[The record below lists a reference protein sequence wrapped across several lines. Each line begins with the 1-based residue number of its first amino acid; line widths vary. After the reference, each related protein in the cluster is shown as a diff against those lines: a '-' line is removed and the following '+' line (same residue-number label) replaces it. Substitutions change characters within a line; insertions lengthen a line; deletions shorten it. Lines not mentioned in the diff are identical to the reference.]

1 MRPLSAA
8 VLLDVWERG
17 QPLPPA
23 RQALLLLAAACPEQA
38 AEELLRMP
46 VGRRDDR
53 LLSLRALTFGETLG
67 GSVSCPRCHE
77 LLEFAMP
84 ANALRATSPAE
95 DAPAAAVVVE
105 EGDYRVRLRL
115 PTTDDLLVLLTSDAA
130 TGEDLLRRCLLEAS
144 LADAPLEPELL
155 PLSLVAAS
163 AEALEAADPQ
173 AHVTLALSCAAC
185 GHHWDSPFDIVSF
198 CWTEIDRWAKQT
210 LRDVHWMASAYGWAE
225 AEILALSA
233 WRRASYLSLIHG

>member
-1 MRPLSAA
+1 MHPLSAA

-23 RQALLLLAAACPEQA
+23 RQAILLLAAACPEEA
-38 AEELLRMP
+38 PEDLLRLP

-53 LLSLRALTFGETLG
+53 LLTLRALTFGETLA
-67 GSVSCPRCHE
+67 GSVRCPHCGE

-84 ANALRATSPAE
+84 A
-95 DAPAAAVVVE
+95 DAVRSAAPDTAPDESVVVE

-115 PTTDDLLVLLTSDAA
+115 PTTDDLLVLLASDAA
-130 TGEDLLRRCLLEAS
+130 TGEDLLRRCLVDAR
-144 LADAPLEPELL
+144 LADVSVEPEQL

-173 AHVTLALSCAAC
+173 AHVTLALACAAC
-185 GHHWDSPFDIVSF
+185 AHRWVSPFDIVSF
-198 CWTEIDRWAKQT
+198 FWTEIDRWAQRT
-210 LRDVHWMASAYGWAE
+210 LRDVHSLASAYGWGE
-225 AEILALSA
+225 SDILALSA